1 MNHAFSNPAL
11 LEEALT
17 HTSWAYENGGSHNER
32 LEFLGDAVLQIFA
45 SELLFHQF
53 PADREG
59 ILSQYRARLVNT
71 GHLAKLAR
79 RLGLDKTIRLGK
91 SGPGSGVSTTD
102 RVLAGV
108 FEAVLGA
115 IYMDAGHEAAQNW
128 VTKVLAPDLEAL
140 PQVGDPRKVL
150 HEWCQ
155 KNRGAPPTYE
165 MRDKTGPDHA
175 VTFTMAVICKGVELA
190 QGTGRSKGTAGIA
203 AAEAAVLELGLA

>member
-1 MNHAFSNPAL
+1 MNHVFSNPAL

-17 HTSWAYENGGSHNER
+17 HTSWAYENGGNHNER
-32 LEFLGDAVLQIFA
+32 LEFLGDAVLQIFS
-45 SELLFHQF
+45 SELLFHRF

-59 ILSQYRARLVNT
+59 VLSQYRSQLVNT
-71 GHLAKLAR
+71 VHLANLAR
-79 RLGLDKTIRLGK
+79 RLGLDKTVRLGK
-91 SGPGSGVSTTD
+91 SGPGSGVKTTD

-128 VTKVLAPDLEAL
+128 VTEVLEPDLEAL

-155 KNRGAPPTYE
+155 KNRGTPPTYE
-165 MRDKTGPDHA
+165 MREKTGPDHA
-175 VTFTMAVICKGVELA
+175 VTFTMAAMCKGVELA
-190 QGTGRSKGTAGIA
+190 QGTGRSKGTASIA
-203 AAEAAVLELGLA
+203 AAEAAVLALGLA

>member
-1 MNHAFSNPAL
+1 MNHVFKNPAL

-32 LEFLGDAVLQIFA
+32 LEFLGDAVLQVFS
-45 SELLFHQF
+45 SELLFHRF

-59 ILSQYRARLVNT
+59 VLSQYRARLVNT

-91 SGPGSGVSTTD
+91 GGPGSGVSTTD

-115 IYMDAGHEAAQNW
+115 IYMDAGYEAAQKW
-128 VTKVLAPDLEAL
+128 VTAVLEPDLDAL
-140 PQVGDPRKVL
+140 PLVGDPRKVL

-155 KNRGAPPTYE
+155 KNRGTPPRYE

-175 VTFTMAVICKGVELA
+175 VTFTMVAMCNGEELGH
-190 QGTGRSKGTAGIA
+190 GTGRSKGAASIA
-203 AAEAAVLELGLA
+203 AAEAAVLALGLA